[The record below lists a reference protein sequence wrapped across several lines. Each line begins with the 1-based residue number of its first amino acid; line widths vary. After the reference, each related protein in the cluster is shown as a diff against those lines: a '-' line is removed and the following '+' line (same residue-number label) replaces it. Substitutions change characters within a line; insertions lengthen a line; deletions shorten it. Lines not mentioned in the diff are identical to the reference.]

1 MTHAL
6 IVGGGIAGAVTA
18 MSLHKA
24 GIGSTVYESY
34 PTGADDVGAFLVLF
48 HNGLEALR
56 TIDAHRPVLD
66 VSFPAERVE
75 MLSHTGDSLGIRPVS
90 GRESS
95 PGKAGKADKR
105 GGAGRADEAGAT
117 DEGRSSA
124 GGEVLGPRTLRRAA
138 LHRALHDEA
147 ARRGIRIEHAK
158 RLVSAQTASDGRVTA
173 RFADGSSAGGD
184 LLIGADGIH
193 SVTRGLIDSQAPRP
207 RHTGQTTVCGYAANV
222 QPEAAP
228 APGTY
233 RMIQGTRA
241 FLGCTMAPGGE
252 VWWFANTPGPELD
265 RGQLATETPLQKA
278 RWREHVAGLFADDA
292 SPAADIVRATGDE
305 IVASNAYD
313 IASTPVWSRGPLIIL
328 GDAAHAAAPNAAQ
341 GASMAIEDSV
351 VLAKCL
357 RDLPGPGEA
366 FAEFERL
373 RRERVEA
380 VVERSAQL
388 NNRVVPGTRTGREQ
402 AEPGSAGPEA
412 SDPGGSPSSDRASE
426 AASQGA
432 PTRVPVAGTPRTG
445 DANWLLHYRIDWET
459 PAGAGH
465 P

>member
-18 MSLHKA
+18 MSLRKA
-24 GIGSTVYESY
+24 GIDSTVYESY

-56 TIDAHRPVLD
+56 TVDAHQPVLD
-66 VSFPAERVE
+66 VSFPAERIE

-90 GRESS
+90 GRGTS
-95 PGKAGKADKR
+95 PGKAGEP
-105 GGAGRADEAGAT
+105 GG
-117 DEGRSSA
+117 
-124 GGEVLGPRTLRRAA
+124 GGEVLEPRTLRRAA
-138 LHRALHDEA
+138 LYRALHDEA
-147 ARRGIRIEHAK
+147 ARRGIRIEHGK
-158 RLVSAQTASDGRVTA
+158 RLVSADKASDGRVTA
-173 RFADGSSAGGD
+173 RFADGSSAEGD

-193 SVTRGLIDSQAPRP
+193 SVTRGLIDPQAPTP

-228 APGTY
+228 VPGTY

-252 VWWFANTPGPELD
+252 VWWFANTPGRELG
-265 RGQLATETPLQKA
+265 REQLATETPAQKA
-278 RWREHVAGLFADDA
+278 RWREHVAGLFAEDA

-313 IASTPVWSRGPLIIL
+313 IASTPVWSQGPLIVL

-357 RDLPGPGEA
+357 RDLGTPSEA

-388 NNRVVPGTRTGREQ
+388 NNRVVPGRR
-402 AEPGSAGPEA
+402 AEPRAPGPDGSGPGA
-412 SDPGGSPSSDRASE
+412 SGPGGSDGHRDTPDDVPRT
-426 AASQGA
+426 A
-432 PTRVPVAGTPRTG
+432 PVPGTPRTG

-459 PAGAGH
+459 PIGAGH